1 MKESFDSA
9 MEAILAW
16 EGGYVNDPN
25 DPGGATKYGISKRA
39 HPDVDI
45 SKLSKKQARKIYQR
59 DYWEPCGC
67 EELPAGL
74 DLLVFD
80 CAVNQGPGFAV
91 RTLQQSVGAAEDGIF
106 GPRTREAAE
115 SKDSREAI
123 RELVARRGVRYG
135 RLANFSRYGLGWMR
149 RLADIH
155 QRACNL
161 VASKPTASNQDDQ

>member
-9 MEAILAW
+9 MEAIFAW
-16 EGGYVNDPN
+16 EGGYVDNPN

-39 HPDVDI
+39 HPEVNI
-45 SKLSKKQARKIYQR
+45 SKLTKKQAREIYRQS
-59 DYWEPCGC
+59 YWQPCGC

-106 GPRTREAAE
+106 GSRTKEAAE
-115 SKDSREAI
+115 SADPREAI
-123 RELVARRGVRYG
+123 RELVARRGQRYG
-135 RLANFSRYGLGWMR
+135 KLANFSRFGLGWMR
-149 RLADIH
+149 RLSDIH
-155 QRACNL
+155 QRAL
-161 VASKPTASNQDDQ
+161 ELAKS

>member
-1 MKESFDSA
+1 MKESFDKA
-9 MEAILAW
+9 MEATFAW
-16 EGGYVNDPN
+16 EGGYVDNPN

-39 HPDVDI
+39 HPEVNI
-45 SKLSKKQARKIYQR
+45 SKLTKKKAREIYHQ
-59 DYWEPCGC
+59 DYWQPCGC

-106 GPRTREAAE
+106 GPRTQAAAE
-115 SKDSREAI
+115 SADPHEAI
-123 RELVARRGVRYG
+123 REYVARRGVRYG
-135 RLANFSRYGLGWMR
+135 RLDTFSRFGLGWMR

-155 QRACNL
+155 QRAASL
-161 VASKPTASNQDDQ
+161 VSGQ